1 MTMQSTDIE
10 RYVKPLALNAF
21 YLDEDKGVYKV
32 AQENFEQLKEPLMKF
47 LDDVKQTR
55 EEENVTENLLSVE
68 RIDEIINDFKD
79 ALDAY
84 EHDLF
89 ALEIPERDFMQ
100 KLQNSQET
108 ETVKEYE
115 DIKNKFLDACAEVY
129 FIASVP
135 QFKNRIRCEQENQ
148 EQFRPQVNRKRVVL
162 NHNNPF
168 ADVNIKNQS
177 FLYPDKN
184 GVFKTLSFR
193 LGHTMTVVEKDDKE
207 IVALQPNFKISK
219 NNNREKV
226 DTTISFDDT
235 LTTPMP
241 ETKGDSALLY
251 L

>member
-1 MTMQSTDIE
+1 MQSYNIE
-10 RYVKPLALNAF
+10 RYVKPLSLNAF
-21 YLDEDKGVYKV
+21 YLDDNKGVYKV

-47 LDDVKQTR
+47 LDVVKQER
-55 EEENVTENLLSVE
+55 EDAISDENLLSIE
-68 RIDEIINDFKD
+68 RVDEIINNFK
-79 ALDAY
+79 ASLDQY
-84 EHDLF
+84 QKDLF
-89 ALEIPERDFMQ
+89 ELEIPERDFMQ
-100 KLQNSQET
+100 KLQNTQET
-108 ETVKEYE
+108 ESIKKYE
-115 DIKNKFLDACAEVY
+115 EIKNGFLDACAEVY
-129 FIASVP
+129 FIASMT
-135 QFKNRIRCEQENQ
+135 QINNTILYEQKIHKDYKTNENH
-148 EQFRPQVNRKRVVL
+148 KRVVL

-184 GVFKTLSFR
+184 GGFKTLSFR

-226 DTTISFDDT
+226 DASISFDDT
-235 LTTPMP
+235 LTTPLP

>member
-1 MTMQSTDIE
+1 MQSNDIE

-21 YLDEDKGVYKV
+21 YLDEDKGAYKV
-32 AQENFEQLKEPLMKF
+32 AHENFEQLKEPLMKF
-47 LDDVKQTR
+47 LDGVVKSR
-55 EEENVTENLLSVE
+55 EEDTSSNLLPLE
-68 RIDEIINDFKD
+68 RVQEIISDFKD
-79 ALDAY
+79 AVDQY
-84 EHDLF
+84 EHDVF
-89 ALEIPERDFMQ
+89 KLEIPERDFMQ

-108 ETVKEYE
+108 DTIKEYE
-115 DIKNKFLDACAEVY
+115 EIKNRFLDACAEVY
-129 FIASVP
+129 FIEAAP
-135 QFKNRIRCEQENQ
+135 QFNNRIIYEQEDEASYGQ
-148 EQFRPQVNRKRVVL
+148 EVNRKRVVL

-177 FLYPDKN
+177 FLYPDEN

-219 NNNREKV
+219 SNNREKV
-226 DTTISFDDT
+226 DTNISFDDT

>member
-1 MTMQSTDIE
+1 MESYRIE

-32 AQENFEQLKEPLMKF
+32 SQENFEQLQEPLIKF
-47 LDDVKQTR
+47 LDEVKQTR
-55 EEENVTENLLSVE
+55 EDAIIYENLLSIE
-68 RIDEIINDFKD
+68 RIEEIINNFKD
-79 ALDAY
+79 ALDQY
-84 EHDLF
+84 QKDLF

-108 ETVKEYE
+108 EPIKKYE
-115 DIKNKFLDACAEVY
+115 DIKNDFLDACAEVY
-129 FIASVP
+129 FIESVP
-135 QFKNRIRCEQENQ
+135 QFSNTIRDEQDYKESRRDTQANH
-148 EQFRPQVNRKRVVL
+148 ERVVL

-177 FLYPDKN
+177 FLYPDEN

-193 LGHTMTVVEKDDKE
+193 LGHTMTVVEKDNKE

-226 DTTISFDDT
+226 DTSISFDDT